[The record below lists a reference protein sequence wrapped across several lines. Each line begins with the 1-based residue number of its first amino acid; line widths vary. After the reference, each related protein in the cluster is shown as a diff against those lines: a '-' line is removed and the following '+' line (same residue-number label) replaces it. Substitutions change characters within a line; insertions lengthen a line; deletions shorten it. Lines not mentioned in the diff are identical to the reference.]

1 MPLSQF
7 TSRMVNDQGLFQLFL
22 MDPNDVKIE
31 LNFANSEINGVRV
44 ELTKWGQS
52 RWISNEQDAHGQ
64 DLLTGPQRSFRA
76 TLPSA
81 RRDITASCAST

>member
-31 LNFANSEINGVRV
+31 LNFANSEN
-44 ELTKWGQS
+44 KWGQS
-52 RWISNEQDAHGQ
+52 RINGVRPAC
-64 DLLTGPQRSFRA
+64 LTGDRQ
-76 TLPSA
+76 
-81 RRDITASCAST
+81 